1 MSEFR
6 IFDEKQLN
14 SNYLTLKK
22 SGITSFFKQQNEEDL
37 VKIKDSYVNQL
48 MEEYKIVIPQL
59 DYENIHKE
67 LKEAG
72 AMDIYKFKI
81 SFTSNNT
88 EYFELDPGTG
98 LIWTHSVYIE
108 GNNLCFDIQD
118 LNMTVEEIERE
129 FKEIVENIKKRCD
142 TVNTIINRYNQ
153 ELKVF
158 IEKEYGN
165 REDRLLNRKK
175 KSNALGL

>member
-1 MSEFR
+1 
-6 IFDEKQLN
+6 
-14 SNYLTLKK
+14 
-22 SGITSFFKQQNEEDL
+22 
-37 VKIKDSYVNQL
+37 
-48 MEEYKIVIPQL
+48 
-59 DYENIHKE
+59 
-67 LKEAG
+67 
-72 AMDIYKFKI
+72 
-81 SFTSNNT
+81 
-88 EYFELDPGTG
+88 
-98 LIWTHSVYIE
+98 
-108 GNNLCFDIQD
+108 
-118 LNMTVEEIERE
+118 MTVEEIERE